1 MIFPKNIHKRRKIQD
16 KIYGISI
23 STRHFNKVV
32 CHKIRDDKKNGE
44 QAREKK
50 VYCHITCLEKLP
62 MR

>member
-32 CHKIRDDKKNGE
+32 CHKIRDDKIKWGTS
-44 QAREKK
+44 QREKST
-50 VYCHITCLEKLP
+50 VIS
-62 MR
+62 RA